1 MYEDISTDGR
11 YSYWYKLVP
20 LLLVSLQDEMTE
32 VAEEAARLWA
42 EAGLQWLE
50 ENKMS
55 DHRLKDELDFL
66 TEEPAHYP
74 HWIDRPNLGC
84 RRVDIRYL
92 QIII

>member
-1 MYEDISTDGR
+1 M
-11 YSYWYKLVP
+11 P

-66 TEEPAHYP
+66 TEEPDHYP

-92 QIII
+92 